1 MIKAH
6 IYFSGTVQGVGFR
19 YTAQRYAIKIGL
31 NGWVKNLVDG
41 RVEMMVD
48 GDKGKIEHLIE
59 NLKKHFGRYIQNCD
73 VFYSGDIGGFTNF
86 QIEH

>member
-19 YTAQRYAIKIGL
+19 YAAQRYAVRIGL
-31 NGWVKNLVDG
+31 NGWVKNLIDG

-59 NLKKHFGRYIQNCD
+59 NLTKHFGSYIQHCD
-73 VFYSGDIGGFTNF
+73 IAYSEDIGGFTNF
-86 QIEH
+86 QIKH

>member
-19 YTAQRYAIKIGL
+19 YTTQRYAGKIGL

-41 RVEMMVD
+41 RVEIMVD

-59 NLKKHFGRYIQNCD
+59 SLNKHFGRYIQNCD
-73 VFYSGDIGGFTNF
+73 VSYSGDIGGFTNF